1 MRFQKNGQVNE
12 FVGSIK
18 KFNIMKRKK
27 EENEKL
33 IDNIKTHVRRVLMK
47 QGKYSPEMSYQIE
60 LLASDLLV
68 FRKIRNMVLDE
79 EQKPTIVE
87 ITREKEER
95 IRENPI
101 YNLMA
106 KFADRVRKDLRS
118 LKMNKELP
126 NNEDEGGAEKEEDA
140 LRELMDKLKEE
151 EE

>member
-1 MRFQKNGQVNE
+1 M
-12 FVGSIK
+12 K
-18 KFNIMKRKK
+18 KKK
-27 EENEKL
+27 EDNDKL
-33 IDNIKTHVRRVLMK
+33 IDNIKTHVRRVLVK

-68 FRKIRNMVLDE
+68 FRKIRNQVLNE
-79 EQKPTIVE
+79 EEEPTITE
-87 ITREKEER
+87 KSREGELRTK
-95 IRENPI
+95 ENPI

-126 NNEDEGGAEKEEDA
+126 NNDDEGGTEKEEDA
-140 LRELMDKLKEE
+140 LKELMDKLSEE

>member
-1 MRFQKNGQVNE
+1 
-12 FVGSIK
+12 
-18 KFNIMKRKK
+18 
-27 EENEKL
+27 
-33 IDNIKTHVRRVLMK
+33 
-47 QGKYSPEMSYQIE
+47 MSYQIE